1 MTRLRPLVG
10 GVAAV
15 VALGS
20 ALVSGVAAADTVKIA
35 FIDPLSGL
43 MAPVGQ
49 NQLKSWQYVAEVANQ
64 KGWGG
69 AHKFEVVGFD
79 NKLSPQESL
88 TILKQ
93 AVDQNIRYIVQGNG
107 SSVGLALE
115 DAVAKHNERN
125 PGKEIVYLNY
135 AAVDPDMTNSKCS
148 YWHFRLDANSD
159 MKMEAL
165 TTFLAK
171 NTNVKKVYL
180 INQNYSFGHQ
190 VARAAKDYL
199 KRKRPDIQIVGEDLH
214 PLAQV
219 KDFAPYAAKIKAS
232 GADTVI
238 TGNWGSDLALLIKA
252 GKDAGLPVNYYT
264 YYAATTGV
272 PTAMGASGAEHV
284 KYVGY
289 YNPNNATFRGADIV
303 EGYKKKYNDDFYVM
317 ASYTGIAMLAKAMKD
332 TGSTDPV
339 KVAKAMEGMKVES
352 MNGTVEMRGSD
363 HQAQQPLVVA
373 TWTKVNGKDIKYD
386 QENTG
391 DGWKTDATL
400 DQFVAAQP
408 TSCQMKR
415 PGSGG

>member
-1 MTRLRPLVG
+1 MTKMRPLVA
-10 GVAAV
+10 GVAVIA
-15 VALGS
+15 ALGS
-20 ALVSGVAAADTVKIA
+20 TLVSGMAGAETVKIA

-64 KGWGG
+64 KNWAG

-135 AAVDPDMTNSKCS
+135 AAVDPDMTNSKCN

-171 NTNVKKVYL
+171 DQNVKKVYL

-190 VARAAKDYL
+190 VTRAAKDYL

-252 GKDAGLPVNYYT
+252 GKDAGLTTNYYT
-264 YYAATTGV
+264 YYAGTTGV
-272 PTAMGASGAEHV
+272 ATAMGAAGAERV

-289 YNPNNATFRGADIV
+289 YNPNNKGFKGSDII
-303 EGYKKKYNDDFYVM
+303 EGFKKKYNDDFYVM
-317 ASYTGIAMLAKAMKD
+317 ASYTGIAMLSQAMKKAN
-332 TGSTDPV
+332 STDPV
-339 KVAKAMEGMKVES
+339 KVAHALEGLKVES
-352 MNGTVEMRGSD
+352 MNGTVEMRNTD

-373 TWTKVNGKDIKYD
+373 TWTKVDGKEVKYD
-386 QENTG
+386 AENTG
-391 DGWKTDATL
+391 YGWKTNAEL

-415 PGSGG
+415 PG